1 MKRALAALA
10 VLLLLCFPARAEE
23 DVNAVVEA
31 LDLSGFEEA
40 AEGSGVD
47 VRAMILSLAAGEG
60 EWDLGDL
67 LSRLSDAGVPAAA
80 IGRVGPRGER
90 LLRVKP

>member
-40 AEGSGVD
+40 AEE
-47 VRAMILSLAAGEG
+47 AA
-60 EWDLGDL
+60 WTCA
-67 LSRLSDAGVPAAA
+67 R
-80 IGRVGPRGER
+80 
-90 LLRVKP
+90 